1 MSIRENIIKIKNS
14 LPNNVTLVAVSK
26 KQSISSIHEAYSCG
40 HKIFGENNA
49 IELSKKAEAMPSD
62 IKWHMIGHLQR
73 NKVKN
78 IIKYVDLIHSI
89 DSIKLLNEINKRAI
103 KINKVIKCLVQIKI
117 AKESNKF
124 GIDKKEI
131 NEFITDSKKF
141 TNIKII
147 GLMGMATNTNDISV
161 IKSEFSFLSNIF
173 ETIKNNDI
181 KILSMGMSGD
191 YTYAIKN
198 NANMVRIGSS
208 IFNLNS

>member
-1 MSIRENIIKIKNS
+1 MSINKNITRLKKLI
-14 LPNNVTLVAVSK
+14 PNNVTLVAVSK

-40 HKIFGENNA
+40 QKIFGENNA
-49 IELSKKAEAMPSD
+49 IELAKKAETMPDD

-73 NKVKN
+73 NKVKY

-89 DSIKLLNEINKRAI
+89 DSIKLLEEINKRAF
-103 KINKVIKCLVQIKI
+103 KINKVIKCLVQVKI

-124 GIDKKEI
+124 GVDKNEI
-131 NEFITDSKKF
+131 NEFIADSKKF

-147 GLMGMATNTNDISV
+147 GLMGMATNTDDIT
-161 IKSEFSFLSNIF
+161 IINSEFSFLSNIF

-181 KILSMGMSGD
+181 KILSMGMSSD
-191 YTYAIKN
+191 FTHAIKN

-208 IFNLNS
+208 IFN

>member
-1 MSIRENIIKIKNS
+1 MSIRENIIKIKKS

-26 KQSISSIHEAYSCG
+26 KQSISSIHEAYNCG

-49 IELSKKAEAMPSD
+49 IELSKKAKTMPND

-73 NKVKN
+73 NKVKY
-78 IIKYVDLIHSI
+78 IIKHVDLIHSI
-89 DSIKLLNEINKRAI
+89 DSIKLLDEINKRAI

-124 GIDKKEI
+124 GIDKNEI
-131 NEFITDSKKF
+131 KKFITDSKKF

-161 IKSEFSFLSNIF
+161 INSEFSFLSDIF
-173 ETIKNNDI
+173 EIIKNNDI
-181 KILSMGMSGD
+181 KILSMGMSSD
-191 YTYAIKN
+191 FSHAIKN

-208 IFNLNS
+208 IFN

>member
-1 MSIRENIIKIKNS
+1 MSISENIIRLKKLI
-14 LPNNVTLVAVSK
+14 PNNVTLVAVSK
-26 KQSISSIHEAYSCG
+26 RQSISSIHEAYNCG

-49 IELSKKAEAMPSD
+49 IELAKKAETMPSD

-73 NKVKN
+73 NKVKY

-89 DSIKLLNEINKRAI
+89 DSIKILEEINKRAI

-124 GIDKKEI
+124 GIDKNEI
-131 NEFITDSKKF
+131 KEFITDSKKF
-141 TNIKII
+141 TNIKIL
-147 GLMGMATNTNDISV
+147 GLMGMATNTNDLSV
-161 IKSEFSFLSNIF
+161 INSEFSFLSNIF
-173 ETIKNNDI
+173 EKIKNNDI

-191 YTYAIKN
+191 FSHAIKN

-208 IFNLNS
+208 IFN

>member
-1 MSIRENIIKIKNS
+1 MSIRENFIKIKNS

-26 KQSISSIHEAYSCG
+26 KQSISSIYEVYSCG

-49 IELSKKAEAMPSD
+49 IELAKKAETMPSD

-73 NKVKN
+73 KKVKY
-78 IIKYVDLIHSI
+78 IIKHVDLIHSI
-89 DSIKLLNEINKRAI
+89 DSIKLLDEINKRAM

-124 GIDKKEI
+124 GIDKNEI
-131 NEFITDSKKF
+131 NELINDSKKF

-147 GLMGMATNTNDISV
+147 GLMGMATNTNDASV
-161 IKSEFSFLSNIF
+161 INSEFSFLSNIF

-191 YTYAIKN
+191 FSYAIKN

-208 IFNLNS
+208 IFN

>member
-1 MSIRENIIKIKNS
+1 
-14 LPNNVTLVAVSK
+14 
-26 KQSISSIHEAYSCG
+26 
-40 HKIFGENNA
+40 
-49 IELSKKAEAMPSD
+49 MPSD

-73 NKVKN
+73 KKVKY
-78 IIKYVDLIHSI
+78 IIKHVDLIHSI
-89 DSIKLLNEINKRAI
+89 DSIKLLDEINKRAM

-124 GIDKKEI
+124 GIDKNEI
-131 NEFITDSKKF
+131 NELINDSKKF

-147 GLMGMATNTNDISV
+147 GLMGMATNTNDASV
-161 IKSEFSFLSNIF
+161 INSEFSFLSNIF

-191 YTYAIKN
+191 FSYAIKN

-208 IFNLNS
+208 IFN

>member
-1 MSIRENIIKIKNS
+1 MSIRENIIKIKKS

-26 KQSISSIHEAYSCG
+26 KQPISSIHEAYNCG

-49 IELSKKAEAMPSD
+49 IELSKKAKTMPND

-73 NKVKN
+73 NKVKY
-78 IIKYVDLIHSI
+78 IIKHVDLIHSI
-89 DSIKLLNEINKRAI
+89 DSIKLLDEINKRAI

-124 GIDKKEI
+124 GIDKNEI
-131 NEFITDSKKF
+131 KKFITDSKKF

-161 IKSEFSFLSNIF
+161 INSEFSFLSDIF
-173 ETIKNNDI
+173 EIIKNNNI
-181 KILSMGMSGD
+181 KILSMGMSSD
-191 YTYAIKN
+191 FSHAIKN

-208 IFNLNS
+208 IFN

>member
-1 MSIRENIIKIKNS
+1 MSISENINRLQK
-14 LPNNVTLVAVSK
+14 LMPNNVTLVAVSK

-40 HKIFGENNA
+40 QKIFGENNA
-49 IELSKKAEAMPSD
+49 IELAKKAETMPDD

-73 NKVKN
+73 NKVKY

-89 DSIKLLNEINKRAI
+89 DSIKLLEEINKRAF
-103 KINKVIKCLVQIKI
+103 KINKVIKCLVQVKI

-124 GIDKKEI
+124 GVDKNEI
-131 NEFITDSKKF
+131 NEFVAHSKKF

-147 GLMGMATNTNDISV
+147 GLMGMATNTDDIT
-161 IKSEFSFLSNIF
+161 IINSEFSFLSNIF

-181 KILSMGMSGD
+181 KILSMGMSND
-191 YTYAIKN
+191 FIHAIKN

-208 IFNLNS
+208 IFN